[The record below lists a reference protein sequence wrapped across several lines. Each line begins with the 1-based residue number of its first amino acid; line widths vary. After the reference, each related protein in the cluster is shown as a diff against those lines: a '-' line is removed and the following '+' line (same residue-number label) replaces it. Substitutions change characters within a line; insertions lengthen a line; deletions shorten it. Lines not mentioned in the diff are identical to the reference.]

1 MPSRREPS
9 KTRPPAGRSAD
20 VVDAPKHGKSSR
32 ARKTSGSTRGTKSVE
47 RNAPV
52 QRALPAPLA
61 DDEAN
66 RRADIVRASAR
77 LFREKGFA
85 GTTVRD
91 IANAVGMRSG
101 SPFYHFGSKVDI
113 LVAVMEE
120 GLRQGLEET
129 RAVLARDVSPRERLR
144 AMIEAHLHTI
154 HGPGSDFI
162 PVLLYDWRSLPEAH
176 RKHIV
181 AWRDQY
187 DSAWQR
193 VLDDLHRAGALAIDP
208 KLARLFILGAV
219 NFTAL
224 WYRPGGGST
233 LAQVADAAVDFLVP
247 RGVAVVT

>member
-9 KTRPPAGRSAD
+9 KTRPPAIRSGSAH
-20 VVDAPKHGKSSR
+20 ASMHGKSSG
-32 ARKTSGSTRGTKSVE
+32 AAKTSGSTRGKKSAA
-47 RNAPV
+47 RNASR
-52 QRALPAPLA
+52 RALPAPLS

-91 IANAVGMRSG
+91 IANAVGMQSG

-129 RAVLARDVSPRERLR
+129 HSVLARELPPRERLH

-187 DSAWQR
+187 DAAWQH
-193 VLDDLHRAGALAIDP
+193 VLEDLDRIGALAVDP

-224 WYRPGGGST
+224 WYRSGGPMT
-233 LAQVADAAVDFLVP
+233 LAQVADAAVDFAVP
-247 RGVAVVT
+247 LRGGPGLA